1 MKTLW
6 ALAPFVVVVGL
17 GIQFIPN
24 GRDHTNP
31 PATGEVTWAN
41 DETRDLFA
49 AACADCHS
57 NETVWPWYARVAPMS
72 WLVAND
78 VAEGRDAF
86 NVSVTSGVEDADD
99 AAETV
104 DDRDMPPLPY
114 LLLHPGARLTPEE
127 RARFV
132 AGLEATFGD

>member
-1 MKTLW
+1 MKTLY
-6 ALAPFVVVVGL
+6 ALASFVVVVGL
-17 GIQFIPN
+17 GIQFIPY
-24 GRDHTNP
+24 GRDPTNP

-57 NETVWPWYARVAPMS
+57 NETAWPWYSRVAPMS
-72 WLVAND
+72 WLVASD
-78 VAEGRDAF
+78 VGEGRNAF
-86 NVSVTSGVEDADD
+86 NVSVSSGLADADD

-104 DDRDMPPLPY
+104 EDREMPPLPY